1 MSQNNNILSVR
12 AADAITSML
21 SEGRFQPGDKL
32 PGEVELAAELSISR
46 TTLREAIRVLTT
58 RGILEVKRGVGTYV
72 TRSEHIHANYDLLK
86 IQNTRVSLKDL
97 YEMRLMFEPQAAY
110 YACLRASGEELAA
123 ILQYGQE
130 LESIVLDRD
139 PRWDEFE
146 QKFHNSIAAAAHNQF
161 ITSLFPTFNRA
172 IRQGVI
178 LANESPAVADHTLG
192 DHRLIMDYLR
202 LRNPV
207 GARAAMHLHMLNTM
221 RDFNIEID

>member
-1 MSQNNNILSVR
+1 M
-12 AADAITSML
+12 
-21 SEGRFQPGDKL
+21 
-32 PGEVELAAELSISR
+32 SISR